1 VIKLYQLDID
11 VCVCTFVCDTWMV
24 DDEYITYAHTVCVY
38 MCNTSSMNIGV
49 QVFVRVD
56 MVSKRGPKSLF
67 DHTSRW

>member
-1 VIKLYQLDID
+1 MMS
-11 VCVCTFVCDTWMV
+11 T
-24 DDEYITYAHTVCVY
+24 YIRPHSVCVY